1 MKIADLM
8 PYIVSIITAVIS
20 GLCAY
25 FKARQEFNNQVETI
39 KMNNE
44 NEIKKLMKQ
53 HEIDIDNLREQHNL
67 EMKLKNKEQEQEKEI
82 IELKS
87 KHNITE
93 QGHGAM
99 NNALAGV
106 MSGIMNDV
114 ISGKIKAADLKKISK
129 DFKNGE
135 KKNG

>member
-1 MKIADLM
+1 MKIMNLM

-25 FKARQEFNNQVETI
+25 FKARQDFKNQVETI

-44 NEIKKLMKQ
+44 HEIKKLMKQ

-67 EMKLKNKEQEQEKEI
+67 EMKLKSKEHEHEKEI

-87 KHNITE
+87 KNNITE
-93 QGHGAM
+93 QGQEAM

-114 ISGKIKAADLKKISK
+114 ISGKIKAEDLKKLSK

>member
-1 MKIADLM
+1 MKIMNLM

-25 FKARQEFNNQVETI
+25 FKARQDFKNQVETI

-44 NEIKKLMKQ
+44 HEIKKLMKQ
-53 HEIDIDNLREQHNL
+53 HEIHIHNLREQHNL
-67 EMKLKNKEQEQEKEI
+67 EMKLKSKEHEHEKEI

-87 KHNITE
+87 KNNITE
-93 QGHGAM
+93 QGQEAM

-114 ISGKIKAADLKKISK
+114 ISGKIKAEDLKKLSK

>member
-1 MKIADLM
+1 MKIMNLM

-25 FKARQEFNNQVETI
+25 IKARQDFKNQVETI

-44 NEIKKLMKQ
+44 HEIKKLMKQ

-67 EMKLKNKEQEQEKEI
+67 EMKLKSKEHEHEKEI

-87 KHNITE
+87 KNNITE
-93 QGHGAM
+93 QGQEAM

-114 ISGKIKAADLKKISK
+114 ISGKIKAEDLKKLSK